1 MAANDSKIDE
11 NSYSIKNAYVIFC
24 FCYQIGTFT
33 SRSLLEMMKT
43 SRIGILTFLQI
54 INFAFGFSNSY
65 WFYLKNQYALF
76 AWMVFIGLLGGSSYS
91 NVTYLLINSDKLK
104 KNEKELSTTMLG
116 LSIEIACLL
125 ASLFSVLLSN
135 TLFKA
140 TIHHA

>member
-1 MAANDSKIDE
+1 MAANDPNIDE

-76 AWMVFIGLLGGSSYS
+76 AWMVFIGLLKVRNNLVAVFKLFGKK
-91 NVTYLLINSDKLK
+91 VDK
-104 KNEKELSTTMLG
+104 SRLG
-116 LSIEIACLL
+116 KAKIPYFRLEVITCDHFIQRGIKQM
-125 ASLFSVLLSN
+125 SLQR
-135 TLFKA
+135 
-140 TIHHA
+140 I